1 MVWFNKDKSLRGLDG
16 GGECKLNSAGW
27 ETEKESGA
35 KDDDWLWS
43 LLSKGKEEEEL
54 RKRIPSTLYRC
65 LILLVSL

>member
-35 KDDDWLWS
+35 KDDVWL
-43 LLSKGKEEEEL
+43 
-54 RKRIPSTLYRC
+54 
-65 LILLVSL
+65 